1 MIDAPEH
8 LEHSWPGISDHAIVS
23 DSHWAAVAGT
33 NEPLAAHLLA
43 LFADK
48 RALDSRQRA
57 LTAWYDVL
65 KTNVTVTI
73 ARALRQGAGGA
84 T

>member
-8 LEHSWPGISDHAIVS
+8 LEHSCPGISDHAIVS
-23 DSHWAAVAGT
+23 DSGWAAVAGT
-33 NEPLAAHLLA
+33 AEPLAAHLLE

-57 LTAWYDVL
+57 LVAWYGVL
-65 KTNVTVTI
+65 KTNVTATI
-73 ARALRQGAGGA
+73 ARALRQGTGRAV
-84 T
+84 